1 MLIKWGKKGRVKE
14 IKSIRLKEGE
24 FLAKNLNQHEIEKAY
39 RFRYKIFCEELKWL
53 PNNNNEK
60 ESDEYDQYSVHFGVF
75 SRSGEIVGYSRIILP
90 GNSFTLEKEFTDLLD
105 PNYCIRKEKDTV
117 EISRLA
123 VKKELRGRQES
134 ATKISMLLYKIMYQ
148 WAVKNGVRYW
158 YMVVE
163 TDYLKVLQMFFP
175 CKSIGPVKE
184 YQPNVSSV
192 AALLD
197 IREAESIVSKT
208 NPALYSWFVSEA
220 T

>member
-1 MLIKWGKKGRVKE
+1 VKE

-53 PNNNNEK
+53 PKNTVEK
-60 ESDEYDQYSVHFGVF
+60 ESDEYDQHAIHFGVF
-75 SRSGEIVGYSRIILP
+75 SCSGEIVGYSRILIPENGFMLK
-90 GNSFTLEKEFTDLLD
+90 KEFADLLN
-105 PNYCIRKEKDTV
+105 PNYCIREEKDAV

-123 VKKELRGRQES
+123 VKSDTRGNQGNS
-134 ATKISMLLYKIMYQ
+134 AKVSMLLYKAMYQ
-148 WAVKNGVRYW
+148 WAIRNGVRYW

-163 TDYLKVLQMFFP
+163 TKFLKSLQAFFP
-175 CKSIGPVKE
+175 CKVISTTKE

-220 T
+220 S